1 MYNIN
6 FDKLISDLLP
16 PLFRL
21 SPRMQAWLSTLLTP
35 LQTFYN
41 TFLSFVTAQK
51 YSTGFTGQ
59 VLSLK
64 YLLNDTYFGNGTY
77 NLMRIEDSDREQPL
91 YLYNIPE
98 NEPAYIYNKSE
109 AVVGNY
115 ILNSSEPTGYDF
127 TVLVP
132 FAYNFPPDKDIE
144 YLKALVNKHKVA
156 GFQFNIDTY

>member
-1 MYNIN
+1 MYNID
-6 FDKLISDLLP
+6 FSKLVADLSP
-16 PLFRL
+16 PLFRR
-21 SPRMQAWLSTLLTP
+21 SPRMQAWLNILISP

-41 TFLSFVTAQK
+41 IFLSYITAHK
-51 YSTGFTGQ
+51 YSIGFTGQ

-64 YLLNDTYFGNGTY
+64 YLLNDVYFGNGTY

-91 YLYNIPE
+91 YLFNIPE
-98 NEPAYIYNKSE
+98 NESAYIYNKSE

-144 YLKALVNKHKVA
+144 YLKALVNKHKAV